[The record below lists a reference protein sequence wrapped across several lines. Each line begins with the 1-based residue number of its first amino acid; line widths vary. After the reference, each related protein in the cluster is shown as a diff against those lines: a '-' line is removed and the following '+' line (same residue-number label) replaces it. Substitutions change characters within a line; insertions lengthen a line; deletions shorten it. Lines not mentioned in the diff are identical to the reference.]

1 MIWNKKHYHGCQL
14 VEMFEE
20 ILAEISHS
28 QHACQS
34 AMPEILLIRFSLAL
48 NSNDLLDQLGGNR
61 DSDLS
66 AQVEQKSPLHLSHWI
81 LSVNCLRLQNIRRSS
96 S

>member
-1 MIWNKKHYHGCQL
+1 MIGNKKHYQGCQL
-14 VEMFEE
+14 VQMFEE
-20 ILAEISHS
+20 ILAEISYS

-34 AMPEILLIRFSLAL
+34 AMPEILLISFSLAL

>member
-1 MIWNKKHYHGCQL
+1 MIGNKKHYHGCQL
-14 VEMFEE
+14 VQMFEE
-20 ILAEISHS
+20 ILAEISYS

-34 AMPEILLIRFSLAL
+34 AMPEILLISFSLAL

-66 AQVEQKSPLHLSHWI
+66 AQVS
-81 LSVNCLRLQNIRRSS
+81 
-96 S
+96 